1 MKIAVNTRML
11 LPARLEGIGN
21 FTAESFKRIVQSH
34 PEHEFIFLFD
44 RQFDPSFIY
53 GKNVTPCVVYPPAR
67 HPFLIAFWNEISV
80 GYALQ
85 KHKPDVYVATDGFF
99 PLHTKTKTLAVFHDI
114 CFIHY
119 PKDLPFLMARYYN
132 NFFPAM
138 AKKAKRIAAVSEF
151 TKDDVVKTLG
161 TPASKFDIVYN
172 GASEKFSP
180 LNEIQINETRKQFS
194 SGQPYFLFVGSIHQR
209 KNIANMLRAFDQFK
223 KSNDSPLKMVLAGAK
238 RWWTD
243 EMESTLNAMQF
254 KNDVIFTGRVSHEDL
269 CRLTASAFA
278 ITYVSNFE
286 GFGIPIIEGM
296 KSGVPVLTSNTSSMP
311 EIAGGAALI
320 ADPFSVDS
328 ISDGMKKLAND
339 SSLRAALIGKG
350 LQRAKDFTWD
360 KTAQTL
366 WRAIEKTME

>member
-1 MKIAVNTRML
+1 
-11 LPARLEGIGN
+11 
-21 FTAESFKRIVQSH
+21 
-34 PEHEFIFLFD
+34 
-44 RQFDPSFIY
+44 
-53 GKNVTPCVVYPPAR
+53 
-67 HPFLIAFWNEISV
+67 
-80 GYALQ
+80 
-85 KHKPDVYVATDGFF
+85 
-99 PLHTKTKTLAVFHDI
+99 
-114 CFIHY
+114 
-119 PKDLPFLMARYYN
+119 
-132 NFFPAM
+132 
-138 AKKAKRIAAVSEF
+138 
-151 TKDDVVKTLG
+151 
-161 TPASKFDIVYN
+161 
-172 GASEKFSP
+172 
-180 LNEIQINETRKQFS
+180 
-194 SGQPYFLFVGSIHQR
+194 
-209 KNIANMLRAFDQFK
+209 MLRAFDQFK

-243 EMESTLNAMQF
+243 EMESTLNTMQF

-350 LQRAKDFTWD
+350 LQRAHDFTWD